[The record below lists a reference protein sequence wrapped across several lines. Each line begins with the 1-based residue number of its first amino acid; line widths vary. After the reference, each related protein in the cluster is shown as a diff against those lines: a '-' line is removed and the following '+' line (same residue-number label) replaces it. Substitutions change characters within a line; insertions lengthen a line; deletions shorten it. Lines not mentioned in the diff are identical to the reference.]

1 MFRSLVVMTAG
12 LAFCVALARADDT
25 KPAKADDTKKAESSK
40 VTVEPV
46 SLSVSKKLEDKDLFW
61 GYSSTAISFKVAY
74 PGKQILGI
82 DSTSKISEFQDDK
95 KTSLLGTGFFKAQ
108 FGTSPMISKD
118 RTKMIVY
125 VNTSTNPAKGATKVT
140 LKGSLVVRCGTE
152 EKTTEAKEVEFKLPK
167 KEDAPI
173 KLGDFTLKVT
183 QEKGFGD
190 SGASFSITATKPD
203 VKSVT
208 VKDADGKEV
217 ELMSYGHYGF
227 DKNWTYSYGLKKAVE
242 KGKVTVTYF
251 SKDEKVTVPIELSA
265 GLGL

>member
-25 KPAKADDTKKAESSK
+25 KPAKKDDTKPSKAEPSK

-82 DSTSKISEFQDDK
+82 DSTSKITEFQDDK

-152 EKTTEAKEVEFKLPK
+152 EKTTEEKEVEFKNK
-167 KEDAPI
+167 TEVKM
-173 KLGDFTLKVT
+173 GDFTLKVT

-190 SGASFSITATKPD
+190 SGASFSIVATKPD

-227 DKNWTYSYGLKKAVE
+227 DKSWTYSYGLKKALE

-251 SKDEKVTVPIELSA
+251 SKDEKVTVPVEVSA